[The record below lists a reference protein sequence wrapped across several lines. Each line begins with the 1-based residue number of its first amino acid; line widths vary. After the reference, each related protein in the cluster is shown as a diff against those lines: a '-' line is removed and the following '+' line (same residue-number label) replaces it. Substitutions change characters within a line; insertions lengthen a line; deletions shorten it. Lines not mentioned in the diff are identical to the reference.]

1 MLQLVEKEHREL
13 DLSHLYLSVV
23 AKNASAAALYR
34 KLGFVQTSKDGETV
48 EWLHMKLV
56 LAAGR
61 EGAPTSSATRDAWL
75 ERVWGT
81 SGSLANDI
89 VQPKRKQLQDSAKRK
104 QVQVSSRPSRRRLEA
119 KTPVSPGTSA
129 VSTVSSTSAGATTII
144 SGSSLEA

>member
-56 LAAGR
+56 LAAGH

-75 ERVWGT
+75 QRVRGT
-81 SGSLANDI
+81 CSSLAHDG
-89 VQPKRKQLQDSAKRK
+89 VQPKRKQPRDSSRPPKR
-104 QVQVSSRPSRRRLEA
+104 RPSRRL
-119 KTPVSPGTSA
+119 
-129 VSTVSSTSAGATTII
+129 
-144 SGSSLEA
+144 